1 MISIVTPTY
10 NRKNMLKDV
19 IDSIRMQTYT
29 DFEILIIDDCST
41 DGTDK
46 FITDYVDDKRI
57 KYFRNQKNMGPGYNR
72 NFGFK
77 QAQGDYVIFMD
88 DDDYYLESDFFL
100 KAVNIFES
108 NKEKNLAFVSANAYV
123 DHIKTGKRVCANIGH
138 IGYIDGIKFLLNLKI
153 KYNKPQSTFTTVFNR
168 KILLEADLL
177 TMKMVND
184 YAIYLRALLFG
195 NAYIMQDRIG
205 VYRVHNQNI
214 SSHIERDFL
223 LQNLE
228 ERTWVKKRLKEKA
241 ENRHVR
247 KWWKRQLLML
257 LKYYLLGTNPKFE
270 DSFYIAKWMIK
281 SSGFAPDLFLIV
293 LIFLMIYKPF
303 GALKKLKNIFKK
315 ER

>member
-1 MISIVTPTY
+1 
-10 NRKNMLKDV
+10 
-19 IDSIRMQTYT
+19 
-29 DFEILIIDDCST
+29 
-41 DGTDK
+41 
-46 FITDYVDDKRI
+46 
-57 KYFRNQKNMGPGYNR
+57 
-72 NFGFK
+72 
-77 QAQGDYVIFMD
+77 
-88 DDDYYLESDFFL
+88 
-100 KAVNIFES
+100 
-108 NKEKNLAFVSANAYV
+108 
-123 DHIKTGKRVCANIGH
+123 
-138 IGYIDGIKFLLNLKI
+138 
-153 KYNKPQSTFTTVFNR
+153 
-168 KILLEADLL
+168 
-177 TMKMVND
+177 MKMVND

-247 KWWKRQLLML
+247 KWWKRQMLML